1 MNQKRLICTGQV
13 VQILDTDYV
22 VVMVY
27 WCGCKPYGKKKFSP
41 RSAFQALLIRSPI
54 PMPLPSAKV
63 TTLTYYRALI
73 SDILDSDAPDPVILP
88 AVNQETVQLMG
99 HHSRELLQL
108 WGSHN
113 QWWERHLLVLT
124 KLGQDAE
131 KLRKIQ

>member
-1 MNQKRLICTGQV
+1 MTE
-13 VQILDTDYV
+13 
-22 VVMVY
+22 MH
-27 WCGCKPYGKKKFSP
+27 
-41 RSAFQALLIRSPI
+41 
-54 PMPLPSAKV
+54 LPKLPKT

-124 KLGQDAE
+124 KLGQDTE
-131 KLRKIQ
+131 KLRKTQLQKKGKQKEKKVYPHLPKRLSARRKFRER